1 MIVHHIDWPKNIHKY
16 VIIVK
21 EESVDHGCFVREI
34 VCFYLEPDYIIYI
47 QILNLI
53 LMIKD
58 DHTKLRVIVV
68 GHIKNVSFFV
78 LDYLLRINVL
88 TGELDRVEVLVNLQ
102 VINDNCV
109 VSHR

>member
-1 MIVHHIDWPKNIHKY
+1 
-16 VIIVK
+16 
-21 EESVDHGCFVREI
+21 
-34 VCFYLEPDYIIYI
+34 
-47 QILNLI
+47 
-53 LMIKD
+53 MIKD

-109 VSHR
+109 VSHRWSGQNNDPFIIVANDNTHGI